1 VNGPATRVTVPIREP
16 FRLAGEHVAID
27 LGGAQA
33 LFTTRRGGFSTG
45 PYESLNLGRFT
56 DDDRAAVERNREAL
70 QSAHGVRFV
79 YGRQVH
85 GASVRVADA
94 ATEDGTMPPDADGQA
109 TARPGLAPLV
119 LTADCLPIAIAGR
132 GAVAMVHAGWRGLAG
147 GVIAVGVRA
156 VRGLDCEGPLAA
168 AIGPG
173 AGPCCY
179 EVGDEV
185 RAAFEEEGEGVRR
198 GRNLDLKEIARRQ
211 LERAGVEHIHDVRL
225 CTICSDPS
233 LFFSHRRDNGVTG
246 RQAGTAWLS

>member
-1 VNGPATRVTVPIREP
+1 VSGSATRATVPIVDP
-16 FRLAGEHVAID
+16 FRLEGEHLAIE
-27 LGGAQA
+27 LPGAHA
-33 LFTTRRGGFSTG
+33 LFTTRRGGFSSG

-56 DDDRAAVERNREAL
+56 DDDPAAVERNRESL
-70 QSAHGVRFV
+70 QHAHGIRFV

-85 GASVRVADA
+85 GTRVRVADA
-94 ATEDGTMPPDADGQA
+94 ATEDGTIPEDADGQA
-109 TARPGLAPLV
+109 TTQPGLAPMV
-119 LTADCLPIAIAGR
+119 VTADCLPVAIAGD

-147 GVIAVGVRA
+147 GVLAEAVRA
-156 VRGLDCEGPLAA
+156 VGDLSAGGALAA

-185 RAAFEEEGEGVRR
+185 RAAFADEREGVRR
-198 GRNLDLKEIARRQ
+198 GRNLDLKEIARRR
-211 LERAGVEHIHDVRL
+211 LERAGVEQIHDVGL

-246 RQAGTAWLS
+246 RQAGIAWLS